1 MSDELRDE
9 QRFLLNSLR
18 DLEREREAGDIDD
31 ADYETLRDGYVSR
44 TAAITR
50 ELDGIAKREAA
61 AVTPWR
67 KRLVA
72 VVVVLIVAV
81 GSGVLVAQF
90 SGQRLPGES
99 ATGGIEQSTAVLLST
114 ARQLNFVDPSQ
125 AIELY
130 SQVLKLEPDNVE
142 ALTYRS
148 WLLTLTARNATGDVK
163 QLALVTAVSDLIK
176 AQEVDP
182 EYPDAHCFLGIVYFR
197 FLEQASLA
205 KKQLD
210 VCVEMNP
217 PASVTSFVNAIVK
230 EVDAAVKRG
239 G

>member
-1 MSDELRDE
+1 MTDELRDE

-18 DLEREREAGDIDD
+18 DLEREREAGDIDN

-50 ELDGIAKREAA
+50 ELDGVAKREAA
-61 AVTPWR
+61 AITPWR
-67 KRLVA
+67 KRALAVVA
-72 VVVVLIVAV
+72 VLAIAV
-81 GSGVLVAQF
+81 GSGVMVAQF

-114 ARQLNFVDPSQ
+114 ARQLNFVDPPK

-130 SQVLKLEPDNVE
+130 NQVLKLEPDNVE

-148 WLLTLTARNATGDVK
+148 WLLTLSTRNAPSDVR
-163 QLALVTAVSDLIK
+163 QIALSTAVNDLLK

-210 VCVEMNP
+210 VCVGMNP
-217 PASVTSFVNAIVK
+217 PASVSSFVNAIVK

>member
-31 ADYETLRDGYVSR
+31 ADYETLRDGYVAR

-50 ELDGIAKREAA
+50 ELEGTAA
-61 AVTPWR
+61 RAGVAVTPWR
-67 KRLVA
+67 KRVLAVA
-72 VVVVLIVAV
+72 IVIAVAV
-81 GSGVLVAQF
+81 GSGVLVARF

-99 ATGGIEQSTAVLLST
+99 ATGAIEQSTAGLLST
-114 ARQLNFVDPSQ
+114 ARQLNFSDPSKS
-125 AIELY
+125 IELY
-130 SQVLKLEPDNVE
+130 SQVLKLEPDNAE

-148 WLLTLTARNATGDVK
+148 WLLALTARNATGDVK
-163 QLALVTAVSDLIK
+163 QLALITAVSDLLK
-176 AQEVDP
+176 AQETDSD
-182 EYPDAHCFLGIVYFR
+182 YPDAHCFLGIVYFR

-210 VCVEMNP
+210 VCVSMNP